1 MSGSDAAHGK
11 CWFVGLDW
19 ATAGHQVCILDRDG
33 KLVGERYVEHSA
45 AALGSFVEWLRALA
59 ASDLGRIHV
68 AIEVPRGS
76 VVEFLMEQGA
86 AVFTINPKQVD
97 RFRDRFTVAG
107 AKDDRRDA
115 LVLASA
121 LRTDPEAFRRIVVD
135 DPNIIRLREL
145 SRIDEDLAAEQN
157 RLQNRLRELVYRIAA
172 PWLELSP
179 AANDPWFWSVLER
192 VRSPKQVSRVKRR
205 VIEGLL
211 KDHRIRRVDADQ
223 VLAILKTPTLT
234 TAPGTTEA
242 VTRHIELLLPRLRLV
257 AEQRRHCARELDALL
272 DDLIGPSAS
281 AIGEQQEAPPSDM
294 AIARSIPGI
303 GRMVAAT
310 LFAEAF
316 PIIEHR
322 NASAL
327 RALSGIAPV
336 TRQSGSRRTVGMR
349 YACNARL
356 REALY
361 HWARTSTMFDEG
373 SKAYY
378 AALRARGHSHGRA
391 LRSVA
396 DRLLRI
402 FMAMLRSRTL
412 YDSQLAMGRS
422 TPAPT

>member
-1 MSGSDAAHGK
+1 MSESDAAEGR

-19 ATAGHQVCILDRDG
+19 ATAGHQVCVLDQDG
-33 KLVGERYVEHSA
+33 KVLGERYVEHSA
-45 AALGSFVEWLRALA
+45 TTLSSLVEWLRSLA
-59 ASDLGRIHV
+59 ASDLGRIRV
-68 AIEVPRGS
+68 GIEVPRGAI
-76 VVEFLMEQGA
+76 VEFLMEQGA

-121 LRTDPEAFRRIVVD
+121 LRTDPDAFRRIVLD
-135 DPNIIRLREL
+135 DPKVIRLRET
-145 SRIDEDLAAEQN
+145 SRIDEDLASEQN

-179 AANDPWFWSVLER
+179 AANDPWFWTLLER
-192 VRSPKQVSRVKRR
+192 VRSPEQATRVKRR
-205 VIEGLL
+205 VVEGIL
-211 KDHRIRRVDADQ
+211 KDHRIRRVDTDQ
-223 VLAILKTPTLT
+223 VLAVLKKPMLT

-257 AEQRRHCARELDALL
+257 AEQRRNCARELDALL
-272 DDLIGPSAS
+272 DDLGCPAEP
-281 AIGEQQEAPPSDM
+281 AAGEHQDTPPSDM

-310 LFAEAF
+310 LFAEAST
-316 PIIEHR
+316 IIEHR

-336 TRQSGSRRTVGMR
+336 TRQSGNRRTVGMR

-356 REALY
+356 REAFY

-378 AALRARGHSHGRA
+378 AKLRSRGHSHGRA

-412 YDSQLAMGRS
+412 YDAQLAMGGS
-422 TPAPT
+422 IPAPA